1 MTTFT
6 INQFIRNLI
15 TLVLLFVSGYT
26 AAEERIL
33 NFNSN
38 ITINADGS
46 MLVVETIKV
55 KSEQNKIKRGIYRDF
70 PTKYKDR
77 YGNNYEVGFRV
88 IGVERDGNSENFF
101 TKSRSNG
108 TRVYIGNKDVILKP
122 DIYSYKISYIT
133 TRQLGFFDEYD
144 ELYWNVTGNGWDFPI
159 DNASAHITLPAAIS
173 EEKIRATAYTGQY
186 GSDARNYRSEINIM
200 GQASF
205 QTTKTLAPR
214 EGLTIVVG
222 WPKGLIQ
229 QPSFTDEMGFFFSDN
244 PGIGLAFTGVTIL
257 IAFYWFSWHKA
268 GRDPEKG
275 IIIPR
280 YEPPESLSPAAMRY
294 IMNMSYDSKTFTA
307 AVINMAVK
315 GYLKIIEVSSDY
327 SVNKLEDGDRSTL
340 SAGEKKLGK
349 ALFQDKTTLELHNEN
364 HTDINRARDKLKTYL
379 DREFNK
385 VFFVTNGGY
394 LVIGVIFSVLIQ
406 MAVGISTSN
415 DVGAFIFLTIWL
427 TGWTTIVFFLFAAKR
442 YLVGIIF
449 GFFELMGLG
458 MYLDV
463 TSLWSV
469 ILLVLLALTNVLFMY
484 LLKAPTRLGR
494 KVMDKIEGFKMYLSV
509 AEQDRLKFSHPPE
522 KTPQLFEQYLPYAL
536 ALDVEQ
542 EWSEQ
547 FSEVLRKAAMEP
559 GGGYQPHWYRG
570 NHWSSG
576 NPKAFTTAMG
586 SSLSSAISSAAIAP
600 GSGSGGGFSG
610 GGSSGGG
617 GGGGGGGGW

>member
-1 MTTFT
+1 MTTAT
-6 INQFIRNLI
+6 VKQFIRNLI
-15 TLVLLFVSGYT
+15 APGLLLVSGYT
-26 AAEERIL
+26 VAEERIL
-33 NFNSN
+33 DFNSN
-38 ITINADGS
+38 ITINTDGS

-70 PTKYKDR
+70 PTRYKDR
-77 YGNNYEVGFRV
+77 YGNNYEVGFSV
-88 IGVERDGNSENFF
+88 IGVERDGSRENFF

-108 TRVYIGNKDVILKP
+108 TRVYIGNKDVILKA
-122 DIYSYKISYIT
+122 DIYTYKISYIT

-159 DNASAHITLPAAIS
+159 DNASANITLPAAIS
-173 EEKIRATAYTGQY
+173 EEKITTTAFTGQY
-186 GSDARNYRSEINIM
+186 GGDARNYRSEINIM
-200 GQASF
+200 GQAIF
-205 QTTKTLAPR
+205 QTTGTLAPR

-222 WPKGLIQ
+222 WPKGFIR
-229 QPSFTDEMGFFFSDN
+229 QPSFTDEIGFFFSDN
-244 PGIGLAFTGVTIL
+244 SGIGLAFTGVTIL

-315 GYLKIIEVSSDY
+315 GYLKIIEASSDY
-327 SVNKLEDGDRSTL
+327 SVDKLKDGDRTRLST
-340 SAGEKKLGK
+340 GEKKLGK
-349 ALFQDKTTLELHNEN
+349 ALFRDKTSLKLHNEN
-364 HTDINRARDKLKTYL
+364 HADINRAKGKLKTCL

-385 VFFVTNGGY
+385 VFFITNGGY
-394 LVIGVIFSVLIQ
+394 LVIGVIFSILIQ
-406 MAVGISTSN
+406 MAVGISAAN

-427 TGWTTIVFFLFAAKR
+427 TGWTAIVIFLFATKR
-442 YLVGIIF
+442 YFTGTIF
-449 GFFELMGLG
+449 GLFELMGLG
-458 MYLDV
+458 MYIEV

-469 ILLVLLALTNVLFMY
+469 ILLLLLALTNVLFMY

-509 AEQDRLKFSHPPE
+509 AEQGHLKFSHPPE

-547 FSEVLRKAAMEP
+547 FSEVLRKAAMDP
-559 GGGYQPHWYRG
+559 GGGYRPHWYSG
-570 NHWSSG
+570 HHWSPV

-586 SSLSSAISSAAIAP
+586 SSLSSAISSAAVAP
-600 GSGSGGGFSG
+600 GSSSGGG